1 MDMSKNNELKIS
13 INSQYY
19 EEYNTYYLNF
29 LAQPNLLKQDDF
41 EAENFIEAQAF
52 VDRRERVSNS
62 LMWYWRKMKF
72 AKID

>member
-1 MDMSKNNELKIS
+1 MSKNNELKIS

-62 LMWYWRKMKF
+62 LMWY
-72 AKID
+72 

>member
-1 MDMSKNNELKIS
+1 MSKNNELKIS

-29 LAQPNLLKQDDF
+29 LTQPNLLKQDDF